1 MMVSGITGISGMNS
15 YRISS
20 IHGNPYTL
28 NPVSEIT
35 EQTEQSG
42 RPLVI
47 AADKKDELYVKDY
60 GELKNTG
67 STATGDFA
75 EMLGIWQDMQAG
87 GTQQVQ
93 QQQNTSTSY
102 YNDMIGLM
110 GYQNAIRDQLG
121 TSFIPLNS
129 ISDDGQS
136 LEAMAFNGCFFISG
150 HTFITIST
158 NFHHTLH
165 IE

>member
-60 GELKNTG
+60 GELKIQEVLQPAILRKCLESG
-67 STATGDFA
+67 R
-75 EMLGIWQDMQAG
+75 ICR
-87 GTQQVQ
+87 QVEHNRYSSNKTHQ
-93 QQQNTSTSY
+93 RPTI
-102 YNDMIGLM
+102 MI
-110 GYQNAIRDQLG
+110 
-121 TSFIPLNS
+121 
-129 ISDDGQS
+129 
-136 LEAMAFNGCFFISG
+136 
-150 HTFITIST
+150 
-158 NFHHTLH
+158 
-165 IE
+165 

>member
-1 MMVSGITGISGMNS
+1 MNS

-75 EMLGIWQDMQAG
+75 EMLGIWQVEHNRYSSNKTHQRP
-87 GTQQVQ
+87 TI
-93 QQQNTSTSY
+93 
-102 YNDMIGLM
+102 MI
-110 GYQNAIRDQLG
+110 
-121 TSFIPLNS
+121 
-129 ISDDGQS
+129 
-136 LEAMAFNGCFFISG
+136 
-150 HTFITIST
+150 
-158 NFHHTLH
+158 
-165 IE
+165 

>member
-75 EMLGIWQDMQAG
+75 GNAWNLAG
-87 GTQQVQ
+87 YAGRWNTTGTAA
-93 QQQNTSTSY
+93 TK
-102 YNDMIGLM
+102 
-110 GYQNAIRDQLG
+110 
-121 TSFIPLNS
+121 
-129 ISDDGQS
+129 
-136 LEAMAFNGCFFISG
+136 
-150 HTFITIST
+150 
-158 NFHHTLH
+158 H
-165 IE
+165 INVLL

>member
-1 MMVSGITGISGMNS
+1 MMVSGITGISGMDS

-28 NPVSEIT
+28 NPVSKIT
-35 EQTEQSG
+35 DQTEQSG
-42 RPLVI
+42 KPLVI
-47 AADKKDELYVKDY
+47 AATDKKDELYVKDY

-75 EMLGIWQDMQAG
+75 EMLGIQQDMQAS

-121 TSFIPLNS
+121 TSFIPF
-129 ISDDGQS
+129 
-136 LEAMAFNGCFFISG
+136 E
-150 HTFITIST
+150 
-158 NFHHTLH
+158 
-165 IE
+165 

>member
-20 IHGNPYTL
+20 IHGNPYTV

-121 TSFIPLNS
+121 TSFIPF
-129 ISDDGQS
+129 
-136 LEAMAFNGCFFISG
+136 E
-150 HTFITIST
+150 
-158 NFHHTLH
+158 
-165 IE
+165 

>member
-1 MMVSGITGISGMNS
+1 M
-15 YRISS
+15 
-20 IHGNPYTL
+20 
-28 NPVSEIT
+28 
-35 EQTEQSG
+35 
-42 RPLVI
+42 I

-110 GYQNAIRDQLG
+110 SYQNAIRDQLG
-121 TSFIPLNS
+121 TSFIPF
-129 ISDDGQS
+129 
-136 LEAMAFNGCFFISG
+136 E
-150 HTFITIST
+150 
-158 NFHHTLH
+158 
-165 IE
+165 

>member
-47 AADKKDELYVKDY
+47 A
-60 GELKNTG
+60 
-67 STATGDFA
+67 S
-75 EMLGIWQDMQAG
+75 
-87 GTQQVQ
+87 
-93 QQQNTSTSY
+93 
-102 YNDMIGLM
+102 
-110 GYQNAIRDQLG
+110 R
-121 TSFIPLNS
+121 
-129 ISDDGQS
+129 
-136 LEAMAFNGCFFISG
+136 
-150 HTFITIST
+150 
-158 NFHHTLH
+158 
-165 IE
+165 

>member
-1 MMVSGITGISGMNS
+1 M
-15 YRISS
+15 
-20 IHGNPYTL
+20 
-28 NPVSEIT
+28 NPVSGIT

-47 AADKKDELYVKDY
+47 ATDKKDELYVKDY

-75 EMLGIWQDMQAG
+75 EMLGIWQDMQAS

-121 TSFIPLNS
+121 TSFIPF
-129 ISDDGQS
+129 
-136 LEAMAFNGCFFISG
+136 E
-150 HTFITIST
+150 
-158 NFHHTLH
+158 
-165 IE
+165 

>member
-47 AADKKDELYVKDY
+47 AADKKDELYVKGY
-60 GELKNTG
+60 GELKKYRKYCNRRFCG
-67 STATGDFA
+67 NAWN
-75 EMLGIWQDMQAG
+75 LAG
-87 GTQQVQ
+87 YAGRWNHNRYSNNKTHQRP
-93 QQQNTSTSY
+93 TI
-102 YNDMIGLM
+102 MI
-110 GYQNAIRDQLG
+110 
-121 TSFIPLNS
+121 
-129 ISDDGQS
+129 
-136 LEAMAFNGCFFISG
+136 
-150 HTFITIST
+150 
-158 NFHHTLH
+158 
-165 IE
+165 

>member
-1 MMVSGITGISGMNS
+1 MVSGITGISGMNS

-67 STATGDFA
+67 NAWNLAGYAGRWNTTGTAATK
-75 EMLGIWQDMQAG
+75 
-87 GTQQVQ
+87 
-93 QQQNTSTSY
+93 
-102 YNDMIGLM
+102 
-110 GYQNAIRDQLG
+110 
-121 TSFIPLNS
+121 
-129 ISDDGQS
+129 
-136 LEAMAFNGCFFISG
+136 
-150 HTFITIST
+150 
-158 NFHHTLH
+158 H
-165 IE
+165 INVLL

>member
-1 MMVSGITGISGMNS
+1 MVSGITEISGMNS

-28 NPVSEIT
+28 NPVSKIT
-35 EQTEQSG
+35 DQTEQSG
-42 RPLVI
+42 KPLVI
-47 AADKKDELYVKDY
+47 AATDKKDELYVKDY

-75 EMLGIWQDMQAG
+75 EMLGIQQDMQASEA
-87 GTQQVQ
+87 QQVQ

-121 TSFIPLNS
+121 TSFIPF
-129 ISDDGQS
+129 
-136 LEAMAFNGCFFISG
+136 E
-150 HTFITIST
+150 
-158 NFHHTLH
+158 
-165 IE
+165 

>member
-1 MMVSGITGISGMNS
+1 MVSGITGISGMNS

-60 GELKNTG
+60 GELKNRKYCNRRFCGNAWNLAGYAGRWNTTG
-67 STATGDFA
+67 TAATK
-75 EMLGIWQDMQAG
+75 
-87 GTQQVQ
+87 
-93 QQQNTSTSY
+93 
-102 YNDMIGLM
+102 
-110 GYQNAIRDQLG
+110 
-121 TSFIPLNS
+121 
-129 ISDDGQS
+129 
-136 LEAMAFNGCFFISG
+136 
-150 HTFITIST
+150 
-158 NFHHTLH
+158 H
-165 IE
+165 INVLL

>member
-47 AADKKDELYVKDY
+47 AAD
-60 GELKNTG
+60 
-67 STATGDFA
+67 FA
-75 EMLGIWQDMQAG
+75 EMLGIWQDMQAA

-121 TSFIPLNS
+121 TSFIPF
-129 ISDDGQS
+129 
-136 LEAMAFNGCFFISG
+136 E
-150 HTFITIST
+150 
-158 NFHHTLH
+158 
-165 IE
+165 

>member
-1 MMVSGITGISGMNS
+1 MVSGITGISGMNS

-28 NPVSEIT
+28 NPVSKIT
-35 EQTEQSG
+35 DQTEQSG
-42 RPLVI
+42 KPLVI
-47 AADKKDELYVKDY
+47 AATDKKDELYVKDY
-60 GELKNTG
+60 GELKNTA

-75 EMLGIWQDMQAG
+75 EMLGIQQDMQAS

-121 TSFIPLNS
+121 TSFIPF
-129 ISDDGQS
+129 
-136 LEAMAFNGCFFISG
+136 E
-150 HTFITIST
+150 
-158 NFHHTLH
+158 
-165 IE
+165 